1 MVQENEEEQI
11 LWNNEGDKMKI
22 RNDTLQRLLRVTQ
35 REQTIAGK
43 SQKQVHS
50 TMLRLHDDGW
60 VVTTN
65 LVRDGV
71 SSLSLFSALSESSPE
86 GTMDYP
92 VPDIDLLLGVLKQ
105 HGEIVTLIHEDS
117 KLRIRS
123 GKKSTTIPASKQAK
137 AHLNSTH
144 TVEEWFQKSLARHGQ
159 IKDGGYYMNPPYDE
173 LRKPFC
179 RLVANSN
186 DLFEACRCDTINNQK
201 LNRYLFTMNV
211 ESGLQITVGNE
222 LKGRTTTM
230 IESPSI
236 TWFGAEGPKA
246 ENFDVTLEG
255 GLENVFSHY
264 PSSEVTLDFFDF
276 RPEGQGIRILFA
288 IAGDYVL
295 QAGLLI

>member
-1 MVQENEEEQI
+1 MVQENEEKRI
-11 LWNNEGDKMKI
+11 LWNDEGDKMKI

-35 REQTIAGK
+35 REQTVAGK
-43 SQKQVHS
+43 AQKQVHS
-50 TMLRLHDDGW
+50 TMLRLHEDGW

-65 LVRDGV
+65 LDRDGV
-71 SSLSLFSALSESSPE
+71 SSLSLFSVLSESSPE
-86 GTMDYP
+86 GPMDYP

-144 TVEEWFQKSLARHGQ
+144 TVDEWFQKSMQRHDQ
-159 IKDGGYYMNPPYDE
+159 IRPEGYYMNAPYDE
-173 LRKPFC
+173 VRKPFC

-201 LNRYLFTMNV
+201 LNRYLFTINV
-211 ESGLQITVGNE
+211 GSGLQITVGNE

-230 IESPSI
+230 IESDGG
-236 TWFGAEGPKA
+236 TVWFGAEG

-255 GLENVFSHY
+255 GLENVFNHY
-264 PSSEVTLDFFDF
+264 PSSKVTLDFFDF

>member
-1 MVQENEEEQI
+1 
-11 LWNNEGDKMKI
+11 MKI

-43 SQKQVHS
+43 AQKQVHS
-50 TMLRLHDDGW
+50 TMLRLYDDGW
-60 VVTTN
+60 VATIN

-105 HGEIVTLIHEDS
+105 HGEIVTLVHEDS
-117 KLRIRS
+117 KMRIRS
-123 GKKSTTIPASKQAK
+123 GKKATTIPASAQAK

-144 TVEEWFQKSLARHGQ
+144 TVDEWFQKSLKRHGQ
-159 IKDGGYYMNPPYDE
+159 IKDGGYYMNAPHDE

-211 ESGLQITVGNE
+211 GTGLQITVGNE

-230 IESPSI
+230 IESQGG
-236 TWFGAEGPKA
+236 TVWFGPNDQ
-246 ENFDVTLEG
+246 NFDVTLEG
-255 GLENVFSHY
+255 GLENVFNHY

>member
-1 MVQENEEEQI
+1 VVQENEEEHT

-159 IKDGGYYMNPPYDE
+159 IKD
-173 LRKPFC
+173 
-179 RLVANSN
+179 
-186 DLFEACRCDTINNQK
+186 
-201 LNRYLFTMNV
+201 
-211 ESGLQITVGNE
+211 
-222 LKGRTTTM
+222 
-230 IESPSI
+230 
-236 TWFGAEGPKA
+236 
-246 ENFDVTLEG
+246 
-255 GLENVFSHY
+255 
-264 PSSEVTLDFFDF
+264 
-276 RPEGQGIRILFA
+276 
-288 IAGDYVL
+288 
-295 QAGLLI
+295 